1 MANLKEL
8 EAAAAEASK
17 MAEETIKIKKIVL
30 QLLHSQGVIAFDASK
45 TELDPSWEKLKKG
58 EG

>member
-1 MANLKEL
+1 MV
-8 EAAAAEASK
+8 
-17 MAEETIKIKKIVL
+17 EETIKIKQVVL

-45 TELDPSWEKLKKG
+45 TELDPVWVNLIKG

>member
-30 QLLHSQGVIAFDASK
+30 QLLHSQGVIAFDAETALE
-45 TELDPSWEKLKKG
+45 TEWEKLKKG